1 MKLAKDRSLLFEL
14 TQPAEA
20 WAMQDLHDYFD
31 WMFFAN

>member
-1 MKLAKDRSLLFEL
+1 MKLAKDQTLLFEL

-31 WMFFAN
+31 WMLFAN